1 MRSEGMT
8 TGSAVVRSCGAKTN
22 SVIGPS
28 PLTVFD
34 TREAQFV
41 HVNCNAE
48 NCISGD
54 RKMSVA
60 QWKKEAKRLVKLAIQ
75 RAGGQ
80 HAMSDS
86 TGIDTS
92 QLSRWGNEDDDER
105 HIPLYRA
112 MELDEAAG
120 DAIFKGWARWR
131 GADLVFR
138 EHRQEVAENML
149 KLAASAAKAHGDFVA
164 TAHEAA
170 SDGVCTNLEER
181 ELHAKKTS
189 HDEASDNLYGAVTRM
204 KPRL

>member
-120 DAIFKGWARWR
+120 DAILKGWARWR

-138 EHRQEVAENML
+138 EHRQEVAENMH

-170 SDGVCTNLEER
+170 SHGVCTINEER
-181 ELHAKKTS
+181 DLSTKKQS
-189 HDEASDNLYGAVTRM
+189 HDDASDSLYGAVTRM
-204 KPRL
+204 KPN

>member
-1 MRSEGMT
+1 MRLDGQTEIPPSLI
-8 TGSAVVRSCGAKTN
+8 SCVTGAKIVQP
-22 SVIGPS
+22 VIFITAKLPS
-28 PLTVFD
+28 NVV
-34 TREAQFV
+34 TRKIAL
-41 HVNCNAE
+41 
-48 NCISGD
+48 SGD
-54 RKMSVA
+54 GRMSFE
-60 QWKKEAKRLVKLAIQ
+60 QWKKEAKRLVKLAIHK
-75 RAGGQ
+75 AGSQ

-86 TGIDTS
+86 TGVDTS
-92 QLSRWGNEDDDER
+92 QLSRWGNEDDAVR

-181 ELHAKKTS
+181 GINGKKQS

-204 KPRL
+204 KPN